1 MLTCAVIAKMAE
13 SGKVVLVLPLAR
25 IMAIWC
31 QLKSEAAGSRFI
43 KLAGLGCVLKESPS
57 QPPDGQ
63 DYLIGVN
70 VFNRLLADVI
80 TAVITPRISFYIL
93 RKSVLNEH

>member
-1 MLTCAVIAKMAE
+1 M
-13 SGKVVLVLPLAR
+13 VLVLPLAR

-31 QLKSEAAGSRFI
+31 QLKSGAGSRFI